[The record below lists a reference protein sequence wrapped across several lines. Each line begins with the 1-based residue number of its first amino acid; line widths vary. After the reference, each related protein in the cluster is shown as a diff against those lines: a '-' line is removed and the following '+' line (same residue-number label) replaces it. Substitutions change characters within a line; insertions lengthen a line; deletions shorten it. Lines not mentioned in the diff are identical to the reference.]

1 MDEEAVKKMNTLD
14 NDTIEYKE
22 NEKKTR
28 DIVDYVGKKYDWKWS
43 KDFFWIDTEF
53 LQQDFANI
61 YIHLA
66 KNCMFLHKIM
76 FKLIQW
82 TLNMNDIL
90 YV

>member
-1 MDEEAVKKMNTLD
+1 MLVRDM
-14 NDTIEYKE
+14 IESDLK
-22 NEKKTR
+22 
-28 DIVDYVGKKYDWKWS
+28 
-43 KDFFWIDTEF
+43 FFWIDTEF

-76 FKLIQW
+76 FKLIQRTW
-82 TLNMNDIL
+82 NMNDIF